1 MAGLCGRADTVT
13 GIGRRPRG
21 KSSEVINKGWYIN
34 IAEPSRLQRQRG
46 KKWDLSPRQ
55 KQNRFLMGPRWQHAA
70 RLSRISVRKKKEEE
84 EANIWSANPSQATS
98 VWFVINGWGVEAHWV
113 RDQYSSSRQI
123 CSYSRWLIVTT
134 RCRRPPP
141 SSSSS
146 DEQCI
151 IPFRNTVIKLLLC
164 MTKQKAAM
172 FFF

>member
-1 MAGLCGRADTVT
+1 MWPCRHRYWYREAAEGEKLRGYKQRLVYKHRRALETA
-13 GIGRRPRG
+13 
-21 KSSEVINKGWYIN
+21 K
-34 IAEPSRLQRQRG
+34 AEGG

-134 RCRRPPP
+134 GWRRPPP